1 MKRIGSII
9 SVILFTAISM
19 LFSGDFPWNFEELL
33 FLTPFSHYESI
44 EGERAGNFLLDFE
57 GINLTSPI
65 DGSPFLIPSPHL
77 FSDLKS
83 NTLFS
88 PEFYIS
94 ENKSS
99 GKIGFYRDGLSLK
112 SGETTD
118 IRNSLFYSN
127 NISEKIFFN
136 VSVLNSGN
144 SYYHYDNVFHGP
156 AAELFMKYRGENSVL
171 NFYSFFSKTNDSSLE
186 LDELEPPQKV
196 KFKDDAFA
204 SHTKLFTGFSYTY
217 DNSTLKFSSKLSY
230 GLKNQDGEK
239 NGIAL
244 FDSETNSWSGNFP
257 FAVSSSFLTIKNS
270 ISLNLSNED
279 NFKLFPSLNFEYL
292 SGKTKR
298 EISGEGIIYDNSI
311 KISGYGYELNSS
323 LIRISPEV
331 HFSKGLREDSIS
343 FTLKIGYELLWY
355 PGGATGESIF
365 LNSPEIL
372 SKIDFKAEKIKGMI
386 GISYYSTPITLAKLF
401 PLSNNFFNYKISF
414 FENGIWNDIE
424 ITPNLKYHYDNSSS
438 YNRTKKAFFS
448 LSYGDKNSK
457 ITFNSVL
464 SKTSD
469 FWDRMDTSSSYIREG
484 ELFIKTNNGES
495 INIGT
500 PSKEKDNILFSP
512 ERTFLG
518 LNLNLLLNSES
529 LKFIAGVTYMKTT
542 GTYDNQ
548 YVSILGGYGSNSI
561 IFLSPNIQNRLI
573 DNFDLT
579 FGNGIKLYSRVK
591 YIFSENLIAELFFVH
606 LPPVNYFTYTS
617 SISSIG
623 YVPDSREKS
632 TPYNNLSIGFDY
644 SLTKIKVYLYVKNIL
659 NSTAPLLFPVN
670 DSSEFLKTTTG
681 MGLFVGLVYSL

>member
-9 SVILFTAISM
+9 LALLFTASGM

-33 FLTPFSHYESI
+33 FLTLFSHYESI
-44 EGERAGNFLLDFE
+44 GGERAGNFLLDFE

-65 DGSPFLIPSPHL
+65 DGSPFLIPSLHL

-83 NTLFS
+83 DTFFS
-88 PEFYIS
+88 PEFHIS
-94 ENKSS
+94 ENKSVRE
-99 GKIGFYRDGLSLK
+99 IGFYRDGLLLK

-136 VSVLNSGN
+136 VSIFNLGN
-144 SYYHYDNVFHGP
+144 SHYHYDNVFHGP
-156 AAELFMKYRGENSVL
+156 AAEFFMKYRGENSVL

-186 LDELEPPQKV
+186 FDELEPPKKV

-204 SHTKLFTGFSYTY
+204 SYTKLFTGFSYTY
-217 DNSTLKFSSKLSY
+217 ENSSLKFSSKLSY

-244 FDSETNSWSGNFP
+244 FDSNTNSWSGNFP
-257 FAVSSSFLTIKNS
+257 FAISSSFLTINNS
-270 ISLNLSNED
+270 ISLKLSNED
-279 NFKLFPSLNFEYL
+279 NFKIFPSLNFEYL

-298 EISGEGIIYDNSI
+298 ETSGEGIIYDNSI

-323 LIRISPEV
+323 LMRISPS
-331 HFSKGLREDSIS
+331 FRFLKGLGEDSINL
-343 FTLKIGYELLWY
+343 TLNIGYELLWY
-355 PGGATGESIF
+355 SGGTPGKSIF
-365 LNSPEIL
+365 LNSPRIL
-372 SKIDFKAEKIKGMI
+372 SKIDFQSEKIKGMI
-386 GISYYSTPITLAKLF
+386 GVSYYSTPITLAKLL

-414 FENGIWNDIE
+414 FENGIWNEIE
-424 ITPNLKYHYDNSSS
+424 ISPALKYHYDNSSS

-469 FWDRMDTSSSYIREG
+469 FWDRMDNSSSYIKEG
-484 ELFIKTNNGES
+484 NIFIKDKNGEI

-518 LNLNLLLNSES
+518 LNLCLLLNSES

-548 YVSILGGYGSNSI
+548 YISILGEYGSDSI
-561 IFLSPNIQNRLI
+561 IFLSPNIQNKLI
-573 DNFDLT
+573 DNFDLS
-579 FGNGIKLYSRVK
+579 FGNGIKLYSKIK
-591 YIFSENLIAELFFVH
+591 YLLSENLNAELFFVH
-606 LPPVNYFTYTS
+606 LPPVNYFTYTNGVS
-617 SISSIG
+617 PISF
-623 YVPDSREKS
+623 VPDSREKS
-632 TPYNNLSIGFDY
+632 TSYNNLSIGFNY
-644 SLTKIKVYLYVKNIL
+644 SPSKIKVYLYVKNIL

-670 DSSEFLKTTTG
+670 DSSEFLKTTSG
-681 MGLFVGLVYSL
+681 LGLFVGLVYNL